1 MRGEQLMSHSSA
13 TSMGGN
19 KGGGAAPFVQ
29 VESDDS
35 FKKGYEVDIRKR
47 WKKQPPNTSQ
57 EEFTSMRYL
66 PVLPS
71 DPIEFDSDG
80 YEMRAKQ
87 LNRRSVRVLPSL
99 GRSHLTL
106 CLDGLLDAFLLL
118 VMFAASSL

>member
-19 KGGGAAPFVQ
+19 KGGGAEAFVQ

-47 WKKQPPNTSQ
+47 WKKQPPNTSA

-71 DPIEFDSDG
+71 DPIKFDSDG

-87 LNRRSVRVLPSL
+87 LNRRFVLVLPSL

-106 CLDGLLDAFLLL
+106 CLDGSFGCFFLGL
-118 VMFAASSL
+118 FAASSS